1 MKNNCINSYI
11 YIIFVIQFDTFINRK
26 LMLNKNTQK
35 EPKEE
40 LLTIKE
46 AAELLKVSEVSVK
59 RYISKEV
66 IPSVKIGGA
75 RRIIKNDVWDAFFEK
90 MQQEHNEKMS
100 IVAEPENPY
109 LVKREID
116 KEEKKSKLGFNGLTP
131 SEWALLSKNVINED
145 EILNPV
151 WNDLSSPRNK
161 YQLEHGAVYPVKLVE
176 RLIKMYSAEGDTVFD
191 PFLGIGTT
199 VIAAQNLN
207 RNGVGI
213 ELNPKFANVAKQWLA
228 DVQGLF
234 GNDKHYIII
243 NDDCRNMLKHIRKDK
258 IQLTVTSPPYA
269 DFIRKSI
276 EDRTTTHKTSI
287 ITHENNS
294 TVKPYSDHE
303 HDFGNLP
310 YKEFLKEIKEILK
323 YNLEVTKPGGYSCW
337 VVKDYRDTKNK
348 IPYVPFH
355 SDLANVGQEA
365 GWLYHDLIIWDQTG
379 QRRLVLLG
387 YPSVFYTNQNCSFIV
402 VFRKRK

>member
-1 MKNNCINSYI
+1 MA
-11 YIIFVIQFDTFINRK
+11 
-26 LMLNKNTQK
+26 NKKTT
-35 EPKEE
+35 ETEEE

-75 RRIIKNDVWDAFFEK
+75 RRIIKNDVWDSFVQKIHE
-90 MQQEHNEKMS
+90 EHNAKTN

-109 LVKREID
+109 LVTREIE

-199 VIAAQNLN
+199 IIAAQGLN
-207 RNGVGI
+207 RHAVGT
-213 ELNPKFANVAKQWLA
+213 ELNPKFAGIAQQWLN
-228 DVQGLF
+228 DVQGIF
-234 GNDKHYIII
+234 ANDKHYKII
-243 NDDCRNMLKHIRKDK
+243 NDDCRNMLNHIRKEK

-269 DFIRKSI
+269 DFIQKSLK
-276 EDRTTTHKTSI
+276 DRETVHKTSI
-287 ITHENNS
+287 IKHENNS
-294 TVKPYSDHE
+294 TVKQYSQNE
-303 HDFGNLP
+303 NDFGNLP
-310 YKEFLKEIKEILK
+310 YKDFLQEIKKILQD
-323 YNLEVTKPGGYSCW
+323 NLELTKAGGYSCW

-348 IPYVPFH
+348 IPYIPFH
-355 SDLANVGQEA
+355 SDLATVGQEA
-365 GWLYHDLIIWDQTG
+365 GWLYQDLIVWDQTG

-387 YPSVFYTNQNCSFIV
+387 YPSVFYVNQNCSFIV
-402 VFRKRK
+402 VFRKPK